1 MLRKLAILTASL
13 VGGVSVASAASING
27 ILNIKGD
34 DNFHGSTAVPGYTD
48 TLTFYD
54 AQLGL
59 GQTGSFSVLP
69 STSTVTMFPAFP
81 SGQALPFNLGPNNI
95 LPASISPVD
104 VFSAAG
110 GGETFNFF
118 MTDYSATIMTGV
130 TGCSV
135 TCLDITGDGYFTG
148 SGTTNYSQMPGTFT
162 VTSQESTSGQ
172 LTPATFSATGIPAPT
187 LTPEPASLVLLGTGL
202 LGIVAFARRKF
213 ARDRSAESADP
224 LL

>member
-1 MLRKLAILTASL
+1 MLKKTAIFTAL
-13 VGGVSVASAASING
+13 VAGGVSVASAATING

-59 GQTGSFSVLP
+59 GSTGSFSVLP

-81 SGQALPFNLGPNNI
+81 SGQALPFNLGPNNLI
-95 LPASISPVD
+95 PASISPVD
-104 VFSAAG
+104 VFTAAG
-110 GGETFNFF
+110 GGETFDFF

-130 TGCSV
+130 TGCSL

-148 SGTTNYSQMPGTFT
+148 SGTTNYSQTPGTFT
-162 VTSQESTSGQ
+162 VTGQESTSGQ
-172 LTPATFSATGIPAPT
+172 LTPSTFSATGISAPA
-187 LTPEPASLVLLGTGL
+187 PEPASLLLLGTGL
-202 LGIVAFARRKF
+202 LGIVAFARRKL